1 MNYSQ
6 KRTLIGRIVY
16 IGLTLMAVTI
26 LCVTMYTFFG
36 SSRQASKTPPITT
49 APAVTEPHTTKPTVT
64 QPTEKDPPT
73 TTDSKPTVVPPAK
86 DWLSET
92 ISMPVDG
99 TVVKGHDL
107 LTAVYSL
114 TMNDYRVHRG
124 VDIACALGDDV
135 VACAYGTVI
144 TVGTDPFMGTCVAID
159 HGDGLLTLRKKIVIF
174 ILPSCMLIF
183 NIYP

>member
-92 ISMPVDG
+92 ISMPVG
-99 TVVKGHDL
+99 SPWVWL
-107 LTAVYSL
+107 CEARS
-114 TMNDYRVHRG
+114 RRG
-124 VDIACALGDDV
+124 RL
-135 VACAYGTVI
+135 
-144 TVGTDPFMGTCVAID
+144 
-159 HGDGLLTLRKKIVIF
+159 
-174 ILPSCMLIF
+174 
-183 NIYP
+183 